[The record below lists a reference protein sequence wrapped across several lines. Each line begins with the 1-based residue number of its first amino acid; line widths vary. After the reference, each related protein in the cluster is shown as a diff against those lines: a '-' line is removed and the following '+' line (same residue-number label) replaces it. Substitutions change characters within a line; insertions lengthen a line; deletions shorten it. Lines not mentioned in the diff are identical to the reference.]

1 MVTEPVWP
9 LESVIQTLDTLE
21 IIAGLYNVVDAL
33 AFLHDKVC
41 CLSFNFIFK
50 LGTSYSCR

>member
-1 MVTEPVWP
+1 MVTEPVQP